1 MPGMVPGGHRVSALR
16 LEEAVGCAILPA
28 LRPRQAYV
36 SAPGVNCYAMKKY
49 WISAAILL
57 LAAAIGAGAYLLGT
71 HHSGQDKKH
80 DHHEVIDFQGTQV
93 IDLATA
99 IELTLQKVQG
109 DVLKVE
115 LENEDG
121 RYVYE
126 VKILATN
133 GRVREVKLDAKDGS
147 LIEIEDD

>member
-1 MPGMVPGGHRVSALR
+1 
-16 LEEAVGCAILPA
+16 
-28 LRPRQAYV
+28 
-36 SAPGVNCYAMKKY
+36 MKKY
-49 WISAAILL
+49 WISAATLL
-57 LAAAIGAGAYLLGT
+57 LAAAIGTGAYLLGA
-71 HHSGQDKKH
+71 HRSNPHEKH
-80 DHHEVIDFQGTQV
+80 ERPEVIDVQGHPV

-99 IELTLQKVQG
+99 IGLTLKEVQG

-126 VKILATN
+126 VNILATN

-147 LIEIEDD
+147 LIDIEDD

>member
-1 MPGMVPGGHRVSALR
+1 
-16 LEEAVGCAILPA
+16 
-28 LRPRQAYV
+28 
-36 SAPGVNCYAMKKY
+36 MKKH
-49 WISAAILL
+49 WISAALL
-57 LAAAIGAGAYLLGT
+57 LLVAAIGAGAYFLGA
-71 HHSGQDKKH
+71 HHSGHHKEH
-80 DHHEVIDFQGTQV
+80 DRPEVIDVQGTPV

-99 IELTLQKVQG
+99 IELTLRQVQG

>member
-1 MPGMVPGGHRVSALR
+1 
-16 LEEAVGCAILPA
+16 
-28 LRPRQAYV
+28 
-36 SAPGVNCYAMKKY
+36 MKKY
-49 WISAAILL
+49 WISAGAVLL
-57 LAAAIGAGAYLLGT
+57 LAALGSGAYFMGA
-71 HHSGQDKKH
+71 HHSEGH
-80 DHHEVIDFQGTQV
+80 GTRRHPEIIDVQGTSV
-93 IDLATA
+93 IDLGSA
-99 IELTLQKVQG
+99 IESTLRQVAG

-126 VKILATN
+126 VKVLATN

>member
-1 MPGMVPGGHRVSALR
+1 
-16 LEEAVGCAILPA
+16 
-28 LRPRQAYV
+28 
-36 SAPGVNCYAMKKY
+36 MKKY
-49 WISAAILL
+49 WISAASLL
-57 LAAAIGAGAYLLGT
+57 VAAAIGAGAYFLGT
-71 HHSGQDKKH
+71 HHSGPDKH
-80 DHHEVIDFQGTQV
+80 GHREVIDVQGTPV

-99 IELTLQKVQG
+99 IGLTTRQVPG

-126 VKILATN
+126 VKILASN

>member
-1 MPGMVPGGHRVSALR
+1 MPGMVPAGHRAPALR
-16 LEEAVGCAILPA
+16 LEAATRCAILPA
-28 LRPRQAYV
+28 FLPRQVHV
-36 SAPGVNCYAMKKY
+36 STRGVNCDAMKKY
-49 WISAAILL
+49 WISAAVLL
-57 LAAAIGAGAYLLGT
+57 LAAAIGAGAYFLGA
-71 HHSGQDKKH
+71 HGSGRDRKH
-80 DHHEVIDFQGTQV
+80 DRHEVIDVQGTPV
-93 IDLATA
+93 IDLAA
-99 IELTLQKVQG
+99 VIELTLQKVQG

-133 GRVREVKLDAKDGS
+133 GRVREVKLDARDGS

>member
-1 MPGMVPGGHRVSALR
+1 
-16 LEEAVGCAILPA
+16 
-28 LRPRQAYV
+28 
-36 SAPGVNCYAMKKY
+36 MKKY
-49 WISAAILL
+49 WISAAIALVI
-57 LAAAIGAGAYLLGT
+57 AAVAAGAYFLGA
-71 HHSGQDKKH
+71 HHPDHHKKH
-80 DHHEVIDFQGTQV
+80 DRPEVIDVQGNSV

-133 GRVREVKLDAKDGS
+133 GRVREVKLDARDGS

>member
-1 MPGMVPGGHRVSALR
+1 
-16 LEEAVGCAILPA
+16 
-28 LRPRQAYV
+28 
-36 SAPGVNCYAMKKY
+36 MKKY
-49 WISAAILL
+49 WISAVLLL
-57 LAAAIGAGAYLLGT
+57 LAVAIGAGSYFLGT
-71 HHSGQDKKH
+71 HYSGRDRKH
-80 DHHEVIDFQGTQV
+80 NRHEVIDVQGTPV
-93 IDLATA
+93 IDLSTA
-99 IELTLQKVQG
+99 IDLTLQKVQG
-109 DVLKVE
+109 EVLKVE